1 MIARPCRPKAGR
13 VAEAADPVDLAAL
26 LPAAADQA
34 TMLAAPAGLLLVV
47 PLLMALLVAR
57 LPVVLADLP
66 LEPVVVLRQ
75 NR

>member
-13 VAEAADPVDLAAL
+13 VAEAADPVDPEDL
-26 LPAAADQA
+26 LPAADQA
-34 TMLAAPAGLLLVV
+34 TMLADPVGLLLVV
-47 PLLMALLVAR
+47 GPVAR

-66 LEPVVVLRQ
+66 LVVPLEPVAVLRQ